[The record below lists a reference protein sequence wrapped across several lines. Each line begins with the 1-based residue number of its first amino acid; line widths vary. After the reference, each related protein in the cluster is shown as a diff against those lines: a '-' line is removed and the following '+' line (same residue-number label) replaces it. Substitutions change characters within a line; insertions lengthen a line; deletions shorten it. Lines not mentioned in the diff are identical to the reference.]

1 MKLFSFLSH
10 RDTVEILAIF
20 LGGLVVVV
28 FAFFMAR
35 GDLDA
40 YVEVLLKG
48 GLPAEE
54 TVPVSSEVFD
64 KGFLEPQENL
74 VEPAVTP
81 LPSPVASLGEEK
93 PLVSEKP
100 SVTVPP
106 SPSPPPPRQT
116 PAGKFFVQVGAF
128 SKESNAQGMVA
139 TLKNLGYVATVER
152 VSSLYRVRIYGFSS
166 MEEAQKAVSRLKAQG
181 IECFAGK

>member
-40 YVEVLLKG
+40 YVEVLLRG

-54 TVPVSSEVFD
+54 TVPVSSEVLNEN
-64 KGFLEPQENL
+64 FLEPQENL
-74 VEPAVTP
+74 AESTVTP
-81 LPSPVASLGEEK
+81 LPSPVASPGEEK

-100 SVTVPP
+100 SVTLPP
-106 SPSPPPPRQT
+106 SPSSPPPRQT

-128 SKESNAQGMVA
+128 SKESNAQGMVV
-139 TLKNLGYVATVER
+139 TLKNLGYTATVEK

-181 IECFAGK
+181 IECFVGK

>member
-1 MKLFSFLSH
+1 MKLFSFLSR
-10 RDTVEILAIF
+10 RDRVEVLAIF

-40 YVEVLLKG
+40 YVEILLKG

-54 TVPVSSEVFD
+54 VPLSSEVTEE
-64 KGFLEPQENL
+64 GFL
-74 VEPAVTP
+74 
-81 LPSPVASLGEEK
+81 GEKEDFAA
-93 PLVSEKP
+93 LF
-100 SVTVPP
+100 TP
-106 SPSPPPPRQT
+106 SPSPMVSLEEEKPVVSEQPVVAVSPMPSPSLPRES
-116 PAGKFFVQVGAF
+116 PARKFFVQVGAF
-128 SKESNAQGMVA
+128 SRESNAQSMVG
-139 TLKNLGYVATVER
+139 TLKNLGYSATVER

-166 MEEAQKAVSRLKAQG
+166 MEEAQRVVNRLKAQG